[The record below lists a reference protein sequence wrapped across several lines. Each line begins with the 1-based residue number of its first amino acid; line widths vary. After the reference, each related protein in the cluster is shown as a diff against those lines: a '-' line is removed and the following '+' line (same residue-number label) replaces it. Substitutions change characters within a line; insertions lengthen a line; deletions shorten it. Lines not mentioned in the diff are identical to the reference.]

1 LAGQIQSTETILS
14 LEKKIESLKDEMKIE
29 QEKLNSV
36 STSSAISKEERQI
49 SITESTIKSQELRKE
64 INSAKAELHK
74 ILLQVYR

>member
-1 LAGQIQSTETILS
+1 MAGQIQSTETILS